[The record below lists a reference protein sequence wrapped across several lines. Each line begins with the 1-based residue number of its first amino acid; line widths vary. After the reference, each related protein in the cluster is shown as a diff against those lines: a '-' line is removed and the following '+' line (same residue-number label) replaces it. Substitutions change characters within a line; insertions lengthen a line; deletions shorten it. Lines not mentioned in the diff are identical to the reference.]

1 MSNVNNMSN
10 MNNMNEQSHDSRF
23 NVNMNYN
30 NNNNLHESSE
40 YDRREEDQLMEQVV
54 FELQNQKNKN

>member
-1 MSNVNNMSN
+1 MSN

-30 NNNNLHESSE
+30 NNNLHESSE
-40 YDRREEDQLMEQVV
+40 YDRREEDQLLMEQVV